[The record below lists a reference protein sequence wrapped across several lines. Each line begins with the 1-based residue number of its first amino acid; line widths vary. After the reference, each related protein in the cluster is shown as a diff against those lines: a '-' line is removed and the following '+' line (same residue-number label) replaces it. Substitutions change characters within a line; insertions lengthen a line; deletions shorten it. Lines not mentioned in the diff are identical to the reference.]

1 MGLKDYLKKK
11 NYIKIIMETL
21 INEKTNI
28 NKTKFVEEI
37 EAVKKKHSNKLK
49 EDEMNL
55 LLKDVTSKK
64 QNEKINNKKNEIIL
78 KTINYK
84 NKKYF
89 KDSLDYLWCP
99 EKCIRIGLFKDN
111 MVYKFNEKFIMKPIV
126 LKKLI

>member
-1 MGLKDYLKKK
+1 
-11 NYIKIIMETL
+11 
-21 INEKTNI
+21 
-28 NKTKFVEEI
+28 I